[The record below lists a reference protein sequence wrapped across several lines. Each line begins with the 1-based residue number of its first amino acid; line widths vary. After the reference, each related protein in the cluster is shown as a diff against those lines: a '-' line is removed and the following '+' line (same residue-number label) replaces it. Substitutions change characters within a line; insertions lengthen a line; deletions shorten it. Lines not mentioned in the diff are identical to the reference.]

1 MSSINVVN
9 LYISIS
15 KGISVIQWRKKVN
28 LIYIKTFCCI
38 LTCMFINA
46 QKKKLKM
53 KHTNLFT
60 KLTLEV
66 GSRIA
71 IKKEEG
77 ICAPVTIKNL
87 HF

>member
-1 MSSINVVN
+1 MVN
-9 LYISIS
+9 LYVSIS
-15 KGISVIQWRKKVN
+15 KGISVIKWRKKVN

-38 LTCMFINA
+38 LMCMFINA

-60 KLTLEV
+60 KLTLEE

-77 ICAPVTIKNL
+77 ICALVTFKNL
-87 HF
+87 HS

>member
-1 MSSINVVN
+1 M
-9 LYISIS
+9 
-15 KGISVIQWRKKVN
+15 
-28 LIYIKTFCCI
+28 
-38 LTCMFINA
+38 CMFINA

-60 KLTLEV
+60 KLTPE

-77 ICAPVTIKNL
+77 ICALVTFKNL
-87 HF
+87 HS

>member
-1 MSSINVVN
+1 M
-9 LYISIS
+9 
-15 KGISVIQWRKKVN
+15 
-28 LIYIKTFCCI
+28 
-38 LTCMFINA
+38 CMFINA

-60 KLTLEV
+60 KLTLEE

-77 ICAPVTIKNL
+77 ICALVTFKNL
-87 HF
+87 HS